1 MSYWAK
7 TKKQINEMSINQE
20 KNLNIFLMIYP
31 NKKRERVNKSIW
43 LLRKAGFVYFDMAK
57 DGSPLIVKL
66 KNVPVSL
73 SKKEAHIISEQ
84 PWYLW
89 FKYPECEENNA
100 DLRVQV

>member
-7 TKKQINEMSINQE
+7 TKKQVNEMQINQE
-20 KNLNIFLMIYP
+20 KNLRSFLMIYP

-43 LLRKAGFVYFDMAK
+43 LLKKAGFVKFDMST
-57 DGSPLIVKL
+57 DGGPILIKL
-66 KNVPVSL
+66 KNIPIDL

-100 DLRVQV
+100 DLRV

>member
-7 TKKQINEMSINQE
+7 TKKQVNEMSINQE
-20 KNLNIFLMIYP
+20 KDIKIFLMVYP

-43 LLRKAGFVYFDMAK
+43 LLKKAGFVYFDMAK
-57 DGSPLIVKL
+57 DGSAIMVKL